1 MLETREAL
9 TTSRGLSIEFLPDD
23 DQMRPRVEQVG
34 QWEEDVAKAID
45 KFLKPGWTMLDIG
58 AHVGYFAVQ
67 AARRGNKVIA
77 IEANPEAVK
86 LLRANAERNGVA
98 DHITILPVAIS
109 DTDEMQHLATAEG
122 FNGAPGTMR
131 LDVSGVPVSV
141 MRARD
146 LQTRPEFIKIDIEGM
161 DHRVLADMPD
171 VLDAA
176 EVVVLEA
183 SGECRKY
190 GSDPKDIVNLLR
202 ERGFVVTYMNG
213 LVLNDDWADLME
225 SVPNGYINLLAQ
237 RHPALATRATVLL
250 CAWREMKIATAEC
263 LLKLRDLGW
272 GYAIIGG
279 DALITRSRAKT
290 VSNWY
295 RKCLDEDVFLMLDD
309 DVVFQPEDAAK
320 VVELAKQT
328 RSIACGAYPVKDGGH
343 LACRRFVGQDIVFGP
358 DSPPVEIEYAATGF
372 MAVHRDVIT
381 AMIEA
386 KKPDGEPL
394 FPLVDHK
401 GLSPFWPFFDTFNVK
416 HNAGTD
422 QEFWDSLSEDY
433 AFCEQARR
441 LGFKVWLDP
450 SVILFHLGTYP
461 YNVHNMKGV
470 QPLEAMPAQVAP
482 PAPGQHQ
489 EEG

>member
-1 MLETREAL
+1 
-9 TTSRGLSIEFLPDD
+9 
-23 DQMRPRVEQVG
+23 MRPRVEETG
-34 QWEEDVAKAID
+34 EWEEDVARAID

-58 AHVGYFAVQ
+58 AHVGYFSVL

-77 IEANPEAVK
+77 VEANPAAVE
-86 LLRANAERNGVA
+86 LLRRNAERNGVA
-98 DHITILPVAIS
+98 EHIQIIGAAIS
-109 DTDEMQHLATAEG
+109 DSYEYEHIETTEG
-122 FNGAPGTMR
+122 FDGAPGTMR
-131 LDVSGVPVSV
+131 LSTSGQPVAV
-141 MRARD
+141 LRAKD
-146 LQTRPEFIKIDIEGM
+146 LFAARPQFIKIDIEGM
-161 DHRVLADMPD
+161 DARVLADMPE

-176 EVVVLEA
+176 EIVVFEA

-190 GSDPKDIVNLLR
+190 GSEPRDIVNLLKS
-202 ERGFVVTYMNG
+202 RGFVVTYMNG
-213 LVLNDDWADLME
+213 MSLNDDWAELME

-237 RHPALATRATVLL
+237 KHPSIATRATVLL
-250 CAWREMKIATAEC
+250 CAWREMKLATAEC
-263 LLKLRDLGW
+263 LLQLRDLGW

-295 RKCLDEDVFLMLDD
+295 RQCPDEDVFLMLDD
-309 DVVFQPEDAAK
+309 DVVFKPEDAAK
-320 VVELAKQT
+320 VVELARKT

-358 DSPPVEIEYAATGF
+358 ESPPVEIEYAATGF
-372 MAVHRDVIT
+372 MAVHRDVLT

-386 KKPDGEPL
+386 KQPDGEPL
-394 FPLVDHK
+394 FPFVDHN
-401 GLSPFWPFFDTFNVK
+401 GLSPFWPFFDTFHVK
-416 HNAGTD
+416 RNAGTP
-422 QEFWDSLSEDY
+422 QEYYDPLSEDY

-450 SVILFHLGTYP
+450 SVILFHLGMYP

-470 QPLEAMPAQVAP
+470 QALEDTPAQSDP
-482 PAPGQHQ
+482 PRSGQHQ